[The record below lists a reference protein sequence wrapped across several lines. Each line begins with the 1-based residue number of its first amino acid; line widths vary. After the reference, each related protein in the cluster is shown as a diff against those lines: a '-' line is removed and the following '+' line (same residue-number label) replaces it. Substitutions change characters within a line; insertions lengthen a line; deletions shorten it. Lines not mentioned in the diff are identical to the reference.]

1 MAKSKHAVH
10 LESIL
15 KMQDE
20 GKEVPEIVKLHI
32 EQGKVDAKDRDSF
45 RKYVSRTVESQN
57 DDPDDQELAE
67 DDNRKEQQESTDNSD
82 DKTEETKEP
91 EKPVAVYKIPKE
103 YKQLTERFTDQLF
116 NLQVTVLELVGKSQD
131 ASAEAHKTLINQSKI
146 LQYVEDFGD
155 QYKKA
160 SNDLELMTCELD
172 GIIDNLKIN
181 ARLRVWFFASAWLLS
196 MAAALM
202 AGYYVGRCLDPI
214 ALWYMVRALII
225 PGSFIAGAVLAIV
238 VMICIQRKKNKNK
251 KNDDE
256 EE

>member
-1 MAKSKHAVH
+1 MAKSKYADHLDIIFQMQDQGKTAKEIAEYLRDEQGVDA
-10 LESIL
+10 LESSIRSTL
-15 KMQDE
+15 KRRN
-20 GKEVPEIVKLHI
+20 
-32 EQGKVDAKDRDSF
+32 DRNALDD
-45 RKYVSRTVESQN
+45 Q
-57 DDPDDQELAE
+57 DDPELAGDGVQE
-67 DDNRKEQQESTDNSD
+67 DQQEGTNDSGAE
-82 DKTEETKEP
+82 KEATKEP
-91 EKPVAVYKIPKE
+91 EKPATAYKIPKE

-202 AGYYVGRCLDPI
+202 AGYYVGRCLDPV

-225 PGSFIAGAVLAIV
+225 PGSFIAGAVIAIV
-238 VMICIQRKKNKNK
+238 VMICIQRKRNK
-251 KNDDE
+251 KNKDE